1 MSVAKGTEAPTS
13 GNLMELAPVL
23 PRDSMFMPG
32 VSRCTSH
39 DLCHVMSHDL
49 PHMMSH
55 DLGLTL
61 VASCHLQSLP
71 SRKTGLFPDS
81 IPWTQPMSAH
91 LISLPPPEESAQA
104 LIMKERRRRSS
115 ISTMFRKFSRKGS
128 VGIFRR
134 GEGAWEGRACLSLTH
149 TTHTPH
155 THALACW
162 EVAENCGSFILQL
175 PTYPTQQFTAMQ
187 TRSRH
192 RCVCAVW

>member
-23 PRDSMFMPG
+23 PQDSMYMPG
-32 VSRCTSH
+32 VSHCASH
-39 DLCHVMSHDL
+39 DLPHMMSHDL

-55 DLGLTL
+55 DLIHMMSHDLGLPL

-91 LISLPPPEESAQA
+91 LTSLPPPEESAQA

-134 GEGAWEGRACLSLTH
+134 GEGAWEGRAGLSLHTH
-149 TTHTPH
+149 TTHTH
-155 THALACW
+155 MDWSA
-162 EVAENCGSFILQL
+162 GSD
-175 PTYPTQQFTAMQ
+175 
-187 TRSRH
+187 
-192 RCVCAVW
+192 